1 MRKLNSRE
9 KVLLMAFIPLIIIGV
24 IYSRGNQ
31 LGAGGSAAAAL
42 EAKDYGDAPEVE
54 LAKLETQPE
63 GYDANARNLF
73 AYYTPPPPVRPKV
86 ERPKPQPRTAAPVV
100 QQPVRSAR
108 QTAPQ
113 TPPKAQPPRP
123 SFRYIGFLGP
133 KENKIA
139 VLEQGD
145 EVILAALGEVV
156 QDRFTIAGFE
166 YEALIIG
173 FTEERFK
180 NETTELPMKR

>member
-1 MRKLNSRE
+1 MRKLTSRE
-9 KVLLMAFIPLIIIGV
+9 RVLLMAFIPLIIIGV

-31 LGAGGSAAAAL
+31 LGAGSAAAAAL

-63 GYDANARNLF
+63 GYDPNARNLF
-73 AYYTPPPPVRPKV
+73 AYYTPPPPTRKVV
-86 ERPKPQPRTAAPVV
+86 ERPKPVQRVAPPV
-100 QQPVRSAR
+100 QQPVRTAR
-108 QTAPQ
+108 QQPPK

-166 YEALIIG
+166 YETLIIG